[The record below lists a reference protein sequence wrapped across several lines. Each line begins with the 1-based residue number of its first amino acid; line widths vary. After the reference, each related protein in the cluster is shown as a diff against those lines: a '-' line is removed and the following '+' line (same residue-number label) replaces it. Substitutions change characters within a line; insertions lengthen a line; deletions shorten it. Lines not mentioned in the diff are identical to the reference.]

1 MYKHY
6 LDPAWNIPT
15 HYLLKESQ
23 LGHLCTEWYLVVLSN
38 CCSLFSW
45 VTMVLWLTK
54 ILFLK
59 HMYVS
64 AYRWNDIISD
74 VFFEKKWV
82 CEVIN
87 ERKTAVSSGVGGGD
101 G

>member
-1 MYKHY
+1 
-6 LDPAWNIPT
+6 
-15 HYLLKESQ
+15 
-23 LGHLCTEWYLVVLSN
+23 
-38 CCSLFSW
+38 
-45 VTMVLWLTK
+45 
-54 ILFLK
+54 
-59 HMYVS
+59 MYVS

-74 VFFEKKWV
+74 VFFENKWV